1 MSTTKR
7 LIHVLGGLIQLLL
20 GLAWLF
26 LAGFTF
32 YKWIIKQATDTFLN
46 GLFTKLPQM
55 LNIGEMAV
63 KIVTP
68 VAFLLLGIILISLAS
83 NLMGSPYKDEKKK
96 RCREKRVLSLFSAI
110 LNGAVGVFIFL
121 TMNGDSLEKYAKLV
135 GIVTFILAVAE
146 LTTVFLS
153 YNKPLSKENF
163 TQNIDEQT
171 DGSVQTTVSAEEF
184 NEKANMLKKLYK
196 KGKITDETF
205 KRGLA
210 VLMSLPV
217 DMPLSFKI
225 NHLNNFAKKN
235 LLDKDSL
242 PIYICKAIV
251 SPCSS
256 STKERMK
263 YLNTLHNKNIINDAA
278 FNSVVAKLMGPVDK

>member
-7 LIHVLGGLIQLLL
+7 LIHVFGGLIQLLL
-20 GLAWLF
+20 GLAFLF

-32 YKWIIKQATDTFLN
+32 YQWIIKQATDTFLS
-46 GLFTKLPQM
+46 GLFTNLPQI
-55 LNIGEMAV
+55 LHIGEMAV

-68 VAFLLLGIILISLAS
+68 IAFLLLGIILIFFAS
-83 NLMGSPYKDEKKK
+83 DLMGSPYKDETKK
-96 RCREKRVLSLFSAI
+96 RCREKRVLSLLSAI
-110 LNGAVGVFIFL
+110 LNGAIGVFIFIAM
-121 TMNGDSLEKYAKLV
+121 TDDPLEKYAKIV
-135 GIVTFILAVAE
+135 GIVTFILAFAE
-146 LTTVFLS
+146 LITVFLS
-153 YNKPLSKENF
+153 YNKHLSKENF
-163 TQNIDEQT
+163 TQNINEQS
-171 DGSVQTTVSAEEF
+171 DDSVQTTVNAEEF
-184 NEKANMLKKLYK
+184 NERAKMLQKLYK

-225 NHLNNFAKKN
+225 NHLNNFAKKR

-242 PIYICKAIV
+242 PVYICKAIV

-263 YLNTLHNKNIINDAA
+263 YLNTLHDKNIINDAA
-278 FNSVVAKLMGPVDK
+278 FNSVVTKLMGPAAK

>member
-7 LIHVLGGLIQLLL
+7 LIHVFGGLIQLLL

-46 GLFTKLPQM
+46 GLFIKLPQM

-68 VAFLLLGIILISLAS
+68 VAFLLLGIILIFLAS

-110 LNGAVGVFIFL
+110 LNGAVGIFIFL

-153 YNKPLSKENF
+153 YNKRLSKENF

-171 DGSVQTTVSAEEF
+171 DDSVQTTVSAEEF
-184 NEKANMLKKLYK
+184 NERANMLKKLYK

-242 PIYICKAIV
+242 PTYICKAIV